1 MFSEKNRMRR
11 SLLLLLTLSLV
22 WAVSGCRLVDLVST
36 PTPEP
41 TFAPIIEVR
50 PPLKF
55 SPEKLP
61 EAQVGQAYSAV
72 ITISD
77 NVTPVYIA
85 TIQSGVLPPELK
97 LLEVRQGNTVEI
109 SGIPKEAGEYTFTLS
124 VGCYGTMVGGQ
135 DGQKE
140 YTLLVKK

>member
-1 MFSEKNRMRR
+1 MCFQR
-11 SLLLLLTLSLV
+11 SRVLVLFTLSVV
-22 WAVSGCRLVDLVST
+22 WALSGCSLIDLVSR

-50 PPLKF
+50 PSLKF

-61 EAQVGQAYSAV
+61 EAQVGQAYSAI

-85 TIQSGVLPPELK
+85 TIEPGVLPPELK
-97 LLEVRQGNTVEI
+97 LLEVQKGSTVEI
-109 SGIPKEAGEYTFTLS
+109 SGIPKEAGEFTFTLS
-124 VGCYGTMVGGQ
+124 VGCYGTMVVGQ
-135 DGQKE
+135 DGQKV
-140 YTLLVKK
+140 YTLVVKK